1 MNKGHVLI
9 VGDNPDGND
18 SLSEKLQEAHYRV
31 KQIAS
36 AERALNALRKGMVD
50 LIIADFQRSPTDSL
64 GFLDKIRQLNNKPP
78 VIINSEQPN
87 VSQAVAAIKAGA
99 SDYLDDTCSQ
109 DHLVRVLDNAIS
121 LKHPVNNTLSEPVA
135 MAPVSQQTLQMAK
148 QVAQTD
154 ATVLI
159 TGESGTGKEVLARY
173 IHQRSPRSNGPFI
186 AINCAAIP
194 DNLLESELFGHAKGA
209 FTGATAQQSGRF
221 ELANN
226 GTLLLDEIGE
236 LPLSL
241 QAKLLRVLQEK
252 EVERLGSRSPVK
264 LNVRLLAATNQNLQ
278 EQVRLGQFREDL
290 YYRINVF
297 PMCWAPLRARPDDI
311 IPIAEHFLVRHASG
325 SSITL
330 SEQACEQLRLYQ
342 WPGNVRELENV
353 IQRALVLQQGN
364 IIEASDLMLEQTTP
378 STPLSAAPLPAT
390 PLPASTTSQPEDI
403 HLGKHRKQEE
413 FKHIIQVL
421 RQHAGHR
428 GKTANALGVTTRT
441 LRNKMAEMRREGI
454 DIEALINESR
464 LPMTEGD

>member
-78 VIINSEQPN
+78 VIINSEQPD

-121 LKHPVNNTLSEPVA
+121 LKHPVNTPLSEPVA
-135 MAPVSQQTLQMAK
+135 MAPVSQQTLQMAR
-148 QVAQTD
+148 QVAQTNT
-154 ATVLI
+154 TVLI

-173 IHQRSPRSNGPFI
+173 IHQRSSRSNGPFI

-194 DNLLESELFGHAKGA
+194 ENLLESELFGHVKGA

-311 IPIAEHFLVRHASG
+311 IPMARYFLVRHDSG
-325 SSITL
+325 SQTTL
-330 SEQACEQLRLYQ
+330 SEQACEQLRRYQ

-353 IQRALVLQQGN
+353 IQRALVLRQGN
-364 IIEASDLMLEQTTP
+364 TIQASDLMLEQTSP
-378 STPLSAAPLPAT
+378 AAPLPAAPAAT
-390 PLPASTTSQPEDI
+390 PNQPEDI

-454 DIEALINESR
+454 DIEALLHESR
-464 LPMTEGD
+464 QTMTEGD